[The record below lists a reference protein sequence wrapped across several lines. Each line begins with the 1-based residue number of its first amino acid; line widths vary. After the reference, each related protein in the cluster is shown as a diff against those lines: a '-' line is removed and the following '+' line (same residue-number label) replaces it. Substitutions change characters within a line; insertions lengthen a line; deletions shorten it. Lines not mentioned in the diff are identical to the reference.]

1 MTDGIAA
8 IQSRVAQ
15 LQGQFT
21 QLGPRSGVSGA
32 SGQRF
37 AAELT
42 AAQGAQ
48 SGGATASPSATAPAA
63 TAAGA
68 STTAPARG
76 TATGATTASTAPAQG
91 TAGGPAT
98 TGATGAVT
106 SGGGVTAT
114 HQPSKVLGGGSRI
127 TSTMREAIEE
137 VDAKFGKFS
146 AIGAWRADGGMPGS
160 DHPTGKAADF
170 MITSGG
176 KMPSAARLKEGWE
189 IANYL
194 KDNADRLGV
203 KYVIFAQHIWNPSRA
218 GEGWRLMEDRGGV
231 TANHFDHVHLSV
243 AR

>member
-21 QLGPRSGVSGA
+21 QIGARSGVSGA

-42 AAQGAQ
+42 AAQGGQ
-48 SGGATASPSATAPAA
+48 RGTATASPSTTASATA
-63 TAAGA
+63 TAGAGA
-68 STTAPARG
+68 STTA
-76 TATGATTASTAPAQG
+76 STQG
-91 TAGGPAT
+91 TAGGPA
-98 TGATGAVT
+98 GTGAVT

-114 HQPSKVLGGGSRI
+114 HEPSKVLGGGSRI